1 MSVCLGLDTSN
12 YTTSTAIWQD
22 GAIHQVKRLLPV
34 KPGEL
39 GLRQSD
45 AVFHHVRQLPDIVE
59 ELRGLCD
66 APITAIAASDR
77 PQQREGS
84 YMPCFLAGMGAAREL
99 AAVLH
104 VPCYRFTHQQ
114 GHVAA
119 ALFGSERT
127 AWIREPFLAFH
138 VSGGT
143 TDALLVRPDKEDI
156 LRCET
161 VGRSRDLK
169 AGQLIDRVGGLLGLP
184 FPAGPALEKLASR
197 APGWGS
203 AGRLPRPSLEGA
215 DCHLSGVENQCR
227 TMKEK
232 GAPDEEVALF
242 CLRSVLAAVSGMT
255 QALLRV
261 YGNLPVVYAGGVM
274 SNSLLRRE
282 LEAAYNGTFAPP
294 AYSADN
300 AAGIALLCSLRE
312 KGAGRL

>member
-12 YTTSTAIWQD
+12 YTTSAAIWQD

-119 ALFGSERT
+119 ALFGSG
-127 AWIREPFLAFH
+127 AH
-138 VSGGT
+138 
-143 TDALLVRPDKEDI
+143 
-156 LRCET
+156 
-161 VGRSRDLK
+161 
-169 AGQLIDRVGGLLGLP
+169 RVDT
-184 FPAGPALEKLASR
+184 R
-197 APGWGS
+197 
-203 AGRLPRPSLEGA
+203 
-215 DCHLSGVENQCR
+215 
-227 TMKEK
+227 
-232 GAPDEEVALF
+232 
-242 CLRSVLAAVSGMT
+242 AVSG
-255 QALLRV
+255 LSCLRWDDRR
-261 YGNLPVVYAGGVM
+261 PAG
-274 SNSLLRRE
+274 
-282 LEAAYNGTFAPP
+282 
-294 AYSADN
+294 
-300 AAGIALLCSLRE
+300 AAGQRGYPPL
-312 KGAGRL
+312 

>member
-12 YTTSTAIWQD
+12 YTTSAAIWQD

-114 GHVAA
+114 SR
-119 ALFGSERT
+119 F
-127 AWIREPFLAFH
+127 WPFM
-138 VSGGT
+138 S
-143 TDALLVRPDKEDI
+143 P
-156 LRCET
+156 
-161 VGRSRDLK
+161 VGRPTPCWCGRTKRISSAVRRW
-169 AGQLIDRVGGLLGLP
+169 GV
-184 FPAGPALEKLASR
+184 
-197 APGWGS
+197 PG
-203 AGRLPRPSLEGA
+203 
-215 DCHLSGVENQCR
+215 
-227 TMKEK
+227 
-232 GAPDEEVALF
+232 
-242 CLRSVLAAVSGMT
+242 
-255 QALLRV
+255 
-261 YGNLPVVYAGGVM
+261 
-274 SNSLLRRE
+274 
-282 LEAAYNGTFAPP
+282 
-294 AYSADN
+294 
-300 AAGIALLCSLRE
+300 I
-312 KGAGRL
+312 

>member
-12 YTTSTAIWQD
+12 YTTSAAIWQD

-119 ALFGSERT
+119 GMAMLLAYSLGLGV
-127 AWIREPFLAFH
+127 PFLLSA
-138 VSGGT
+138 V
-143 TDALLVRPDKEDI
+143 
-156 LRCET
+156 
-161 VGRSRDLK
+161 
-169 AGQLIDRVGGLLGLP
+169 LIDRLKGAFDWIKRNYRIINLISGGLLVLVGILM
-184 FPAGPALEKLASR
+184 ATGTL
-197 APGWGS
+197 
-203 AGRLPRPSLEGA
+203 GRLI
-215 DCHLSGVENQCR
+215 
-227 TMKEK
+227 
-232 GAPDEEVALF
+232 
-242 CLRSVLAAVSGMT
+242 
-255 QALLRV
+255 
-261 YGNLPVVYAGGVM
+261 
-274 SNSLLRRE
+274 SLL
-282 LEAAYNGTFAPP
+282 
-294 AYSADN
+294 S
-300 AAGIALLCSLRE
+300 
-312 KGAGRL
+312 